1 VPSARMAGRQIYDE
15 AVREALIIAWEATD
29 RIGGKRLKAILPS
42 LVDAMER
49 HGHLHLDPRVRERV
63 LGVSAATIDRLL
75 APVRSQAAR
84 RRHRR
89 GGKKISRHIPIRT
102 FADWGQPP
110 PGYLEIDFVA
120 HCGGSLSASFIH
132 SLVATD
138 VCSGWTE
145 AVPLL
150 AREQSLVVA
159 GLEAIDRQLP
169 IPTLGIDSDND
180 SAFINETLIGYCER
194 KPIEFTRSRAYRKND
209 QAWIE
214 QKNGAVV
221 RRFVDHERYA
231 GPIAGQTLAHL
242 YAAVRLYVNYF
253 QPSFKLLEKSR
264 AGAKVIK
271 RYDRPATPCD
281 RLLAHPLVDNQIKEV
296 LQHQRARLDP
306 IELLHRIRE
315 TQAALAGL
323 ADPPLAS
330 GPHNEGLEAFLSRL
344 PSLWRL
350 GEARPT
356 HARRFAKPRTW
367 RTRKDPFEG
376 VWSEVLLWLQERPD
390 ATAKSLFERLRNYY
404 PGRFTDGQLRTLYR
418 RVKQWRRIMASQLLY
433 AGVENDETQVIEAR
447 PELES

>member
-1 VPSARMAGRQIYDE
+1 MAGRQIYDE